1 MVFRGEQQGAKH
13 DIAHTHT
20 HTHSGHHT
28 LRVSPWLQQ
37 QKSLFFFSGVIWLSG
52 RAPAPRGAE
61 RSAMDSLVEASH
73 GLCVRLSWEA
83 EKQELV
89 LVNRLTAERVVV
101 GKSQQAFK
109 VQDLGSCR

>member
-1 MVFRGEQQGAKH
+1 MVLRGEQQGAKH
-13 DIAHTHT
+13 DIAHT
-20 HTHSGHHT
+20 
-28 LRVSPWLQQ
+28 LRAPYTQSEPLVAAAEIVVC
-37 QKSLFFFSGVIWLSG
+37 FSAGVIWLSG

-61 RSAMDSLVEASH
+61 RSAMDSLAEASH